1 MTISAPP
8 TQNYLTSEANRL
20 RIGLVASL
28 SVVIAFI
35 TGCSPVTPKPEP
47 QSLYEVPLAYA
58 QLVSKATSST
68 FEISCRG
75 EWRGTGWAIQLEG
88 EANGY
93 LVTAF
98 HVVEDCVES
107 GKIKARNHLR
117 SSFELKILSYDGR
130 YWDDVTT
137 DLDKVRD
144 LALLSTDQDV
154 VGLDVE
160 PEGPQVGN
168 WIAVAGYPG
177 VHDGVEPLFTFGNVA
192 GFDKFRMI
200 TIDAVTNDGNSGG
213 PVLNSRGLVV
223 GTYFASSKLKNSE
236 PLGFVQPVRIHCQ
249 LVYKCQGNEPIIP
262 LSISSESFSE
272 RGVD

>member
-1 MTISAPP
+1 MHNVATTSRIWARLLVSSTSAMI
-8 TQNYLTSEANRL
+8 L
-20 RIGLVASL
+20 L
-28 SVVIAFI
+28 S
-35 TGCSPVTPKPEP
+35 GCSTVNTNSEP
-47 QSLYEVPLAYA
+47 QSLYEAPLDYA
-58 QLVSKATSST
+58 ALVSRATSST

-88 EANGY
+88 EARGY
-93 LVTAF
+93 LVSAF
-98 HVVEDCVES
+98 HVVEDCVDG
-107 GKIKARNHLR
+107 GKILARNHLR
-117 SSFELKILSYDGR
+117 SPFELELLSYDGR

>member
-1 MTISAPP
+1 MTRLNGFLKLLAPTTFLVLIAAGCAAP
-8 TQNYLTSEANRL
+8 STPPIAQN
-20 RIGLVASL
+20 
-28 SVVIAFI
+28 
-35 TGCSPVTPKPEP
+35 
-47 QSLYEVPLAYA
+47 LYEFPFNYPDV
-58 QLVSKATSST
+58 VSAASRST

-75 EWRGTGWAIQLEG
+75 EWRGTGWAIKLEG
-88 EANGY
+88 EAKGY

-98 HVVEDCVES
+98 HVVEDCVDS
-107 GKIKARNHLR
+107 GTIKARNHLR
-117 SSFELKILSYDGR
+117 SPFELELLSYDGR

-154 VGLDVE
+154 DGFDVE
-160 PEGPQVGN
+160 PESPQVGN
-168 WIAVAGYPG
+168 WVAVAGYPG

-192 GFDKFRMI
+192 GFDEFRMI

-213 PVLNSRGLVV
+213 PVLNSRGLVI

-236 PLGFVQPVRIHCQ
+236 PLGFVQPIRIHCQ
-249 LVYKCQGNEPIIP
+249 LVYECQGNEPIIP

-272 RGVD
+272 RGTD